1 MRMRS
6 KTQRVAC
13 RVVKLV
19 ACCGDCVAVV
29 YGSVDLPL
37 LLRLCSFAWSE
48 DVTGEKRG
56 AVQKDLR
63 EMTAVKTSRTGFVPV
78 DLHDDGD
85 FKGAACA
92 SSRVELVA
100 GTEYP

>member
-1 MRMRS
+1 M
-6 KTQRVAC
+6 
-13 RVVKLV
+13 
-19 ACCGDCVAVV
+19 AVV
-29 YGSVDLPL
+29 YSSVDLPL
-37 LLRLCSFAWSE
+37 LLRLCSFARSE

-56 AVQKDLR
+56 AVQKDWR
-63 EMTAVKTSRTGFVPV
+63 EMTAVNTRGTGFVPA